1 MSDKNIFTLP
11 NLLSVVRI
19 MLIPFFLFYFLNGQI
34 KYSLFFLVLS
44 GISDVLDGYIARKF
58 NQTSE
63 LGKILDPVGDKL
75 TQVSIVLG
83 FAILYEGARPILVIF
98 ALKEI
103 AMVIGGIIIFKNYK
117 AVPGSQWWGKFA
129 TTLFYISVFII
140 LVLGEKLS
148 ENQIIII
155 LAITV
160 TMMVFSL
167 LKYIPFFKK
176 EMKR

>member
-1 MSDKNIFTLP
+1 MSDKKIFTLP
-11 NLLSVVRI
+11 NLLSVLRI
-19 MLIPFFLFYFLNGQI
+19 MLIPFFLVYFLNGQI

-63 LGKILDPVGDKL
+63 LGKILDPIGDKL
-75 TQVSIVLG
+75 TQISIVLG
-83 FAILYEGARPILVIF
+83 FAILYEKARPILAIF
-98 ALKEI
+98 ALKEL
-103 AMVIGGIIIFKNYK
+103 AMIIGGIIIFKNYK

-140 LVLGEKLS
+140 LMLGKMLS

-155 LAITV
+155 LTIAVMT
-160 TMMVFSL
+160 MVFAL
-167 LKYIPFFKK
+167 VKYIPFFKK
-176 EMKR
+176 EMKK